1 MSDLTR
7 RVLETE
13 QYIDNT
19 HVCDQLDI
27 EHSRDILADAAPILA
42 RQIEAVEK
50 VLNESA
56 AWIEWE
62 GPDYGAGMHEVAA
75 RIRDALQG
83 TDKPA

>member
-27 EHSRDILADAAPILA
+27 EHSRDILADAAPTLA
-42 RQIEAVEK
+42 RQIEAVERRC
-50 VLNESA
+50 A
-56 AWIEWE
+56 AMEPE
-62 GPDYGAGMHEVAA
+62 GQPLAYAA
-75 RIRDALQG
+75 ALIRDALQD